1 MSIGTSQLNKTQIG
15 LSNVNNTSDI
25 NKPVST
31 AQQTALDLK
40 SNITTTPQWIKI
52 TKTYTDLSI
61 AGLTNNITLLTLPIK
76 GYIHDVKIV
85 PTTAFSGGL
94 IATYTLSVG
103 ISGSLAKYGAI
114 VDVFTGNIT
123 SNLIHTPLAGLEST
137 SGTTAIKLSAIS
149 TVANLSSATAGSVDI
164 YILTSLVP

>member
-1 MSIGTSQLNKTQIG
+1 MLYLADKTT
-15 LSNVNNTSDI
+15 NPT
-25 NKPVST
+25 
-31 AQQTALDLK
+31 
-40 SNITTTPQWIKI
+40 W
-52 TKTYTDLSI
+52 TKYTVAYTDLST
-61 AGLTNNITLLTLPIK
+61 AGVTNNITLFTLPIK

-103 ISGSLAKYGAI
+103 IAGNLAKYAAI

-137 SGTTAIKLSAIS
+137 SGTTAIKVSAIS
-149 TVANLSSATAGSVDI
+149 TVANLSSATAGSADI
-164 YILTSLVP
+164 FVLTSLVP